1 MKKSMPIIVT
11 SLLSAAG
18 AALTLTAYKKRQND
32 ERKQLDDADM
42 LERKQEEAVAIAK
55 VLEGDWQARMALAWK
70 MINEDRTH
78 EVSNLICL
86 ETLEPKEQKQQEQ
99 KPAKSESKTS
109 DQEPGDSYVW
119 NSKESD
125 EMDIVKADRDS
136 AHSNSTTLPN
146 FH

>member
-18 AALTLTAYKKRQND
+18 AALTITAYKKRQND
-32 ERKQLDDADM
+32 DRKQLDDADM

-55 VLEGDWQARMALAWK
+55 VLHGDWQARMALAWK

-78 EVSNLICL
+78 EVSELICL

-99 KPAKSESKTS
+99 KPVKTGSKNS
-109 DQEPGDSYVW
+109 VKDRGDFIW
-119 NSKESD
+119 NSKETD
-125 EMDIVKADRDS
+125 EMDAGNADRDP
-136 AHSNSTTLPN
+136 ANNSTTLPN